1 MKRRTVDWGAVT
13 DTIKKGEQ
21 TSFNRDDGYSENLFT
36 PKLDEQGKYQA
47 IIRFLPRPEGDGN
60 GVPFVKL
67 FNHGFKDVGGW
78 FIENCPTTLKN
89 DCPVCKA
96 NSEIWDTDEATAR
109 ARGRRTSYYSNIYIV
124 SDPLNKENE
133 GKIFIFRY
141 GKSIHDLI
149 MEKISPEEGSIDEQ
163 VHVHDY
169 DEGLN
174 FKLKIKPKASGK
186 KSYNDYSGSSFSET
200 ITPIA
205 EIDKEIDAIDKKL
218 YTLEQIVS
226 PDKFKSF
233 DALKTHFLSKIGQTT
248 ISKPEAPKTQSTVN
262 KDDEDECSGSEDTVS
277 EESESPNSFFENL
290 NKD

>member
-1 MKRRTVDWGAVT
+1 MTRKKIDWNTVT
-13 DTIKKGEQ
+13 DTIKKSEEKNY
-21 TSFNRDDGYSENLFT
+21 NRDDGYSENLFT
-36 PKLDEQGKYQA
+36 PKLDEQGKYQG

-67 FNHGFKDVGGW
+67 YNHGFKDIGGW

-89 DCPVCKA
+89 ECPVCKA
-96 NSEIWDTDEATAR
+96 NSEIWDNDEATAR
-109 ARGRRTSYYSNIYIV
+109 TRGRRTSYYSNIYIV
-124 SDPLNKENE
+124 SDPSNKENE
-133 GKIFIFRY
+133 GKVFIFRY

-169 DEGLN
+169 EEGLN

-186 KSYNDYSGSSFSET
+186 KSYNDYSSSSFSET

-205 EIDKEIDAIDKKL
+205 DTEKEVDAIDKRL
-218 YTLEQIVS
+218 YSLEPIIS
-226 PDKFKSF
+226 PEKFKSF
-233 DALKTHFLSKIGQTT
+233 DVLRTNFLSKIGQTT
-248 ISKPEAPKTQSTVN
+248 ISKSETQEN
-262 KDDEDECSGSEDTVS
+262 ANEDYEESSSGSTVS
-277 EESESPNSFFENL
+277 EDSESPNSFFENL

>member
-1 MKRRTVDWGAVT
+1 
-13 DTIKKGEQ
+13 
-21 TSFNRDDGYSENLFT
+21 
-36 PKLDEQGKYQA
+36 
-47 IIRFLPRPEGDGN
+47 
-60 GVPFVKL
+60 
-67 FNHGFKDVGGW
+67 
-78 FIENCPTTLKN
+78 
-89 DCPVCKA
+89 
-96 NSEIWDTDEATAR
+96 
-109 ARGRRTSYYSNIYIV
+109 
-124 SDPLNKENE
+124 LNKENE
-133 GKIFIFRY
+133 GKVFIFRY

-205 EIDKEIDAIDKKL
+205 ETDKEIDAIDKKL

-248 ISKPEAPKTQSTVN
+248 ISKSEAPKTQETV
-262 KDDEDECSGSEDTVS
+262 DEDVEESGSEDTVS